1 MRIPNRIKECKIMGV
16 DIACTSMNH
25 LLRIIKDRLPELSGN
40 YICATNVHA
49 IVTAYRDESYRKV
62 QNDAFM
68 RLPDGAP
75 VAMVAGTRSETRAE
89 KISGPD
95 VMTEIFKVSASYG
108 YKHYFYGSTEETLK
122 KLEDTLYKKYP
133 GINIV
138 GMKSP
143 PFRPLTKEED
153 AEVIRDINH
162 AEPDFIWVG
171 LGAPKQEIWMYEHQ
185 EKVKGLMLRIV
196 LTRTMIRTRFRL
208 RFLCLNVETLSSSEI
223 FLMANMS
230 CRKRS
235 RIRHLRLSSLLLTSL
250 TV

>member
-25 LLRIIKDRLPELSGN
+25 LLRTIKDRLPELSGN

-49 IVTAYRDESYRKV
+49 IVTAYRNESYRKV

-162 AEPDFIWVG
+162 AKPDFIWVG

-185 EKVKGLMLRIV
+185 EKVNGLMIGVGAGFDFHAGTVKRAPVWMQKCGLEWFYR
-196 LTRTMIRTRFRL
+196 LTQEPKRLFR
-208 RFLCLNVETLSSSEI
+208 RYLSTNACFVWNAI
-223 FLMANMS
+223 IKG
-230 CRKRS
+230 R
-235 RIRHLRLSSLLLTSL
+235 
-250 TV
+250 

>member
-1 MRIPNRIKECKIMGV
+1 MRIPNRIKECRIMGV

-25 LLRIIKDRLPELSGN
+25 LLRTIKDRLPELSGN
-40 YICATNVHA
+40 YICATNVHT
-49 IVTAYRDESYRKV
+49 IVTAYRDEFYRKV

-68 RLPDGAP
+68 RL
-75 VAMVAGTRSETRAE
+75 
-89 KISGPD
+89 PD

-122 KLEDTLYKKYP
+122 KLEDALYKKYP

-143 PFRPLTKEED
+143 PFRPLTEEED

-185 EKVKGLMLRIV
+185 EKVNGLMIGVGAGFDFHAGTIKRAPVWMQKCGLEWFYR
-196 LTRTMIRTRFRL
+196 LTQEPKRLFR
-208 RFLCLNVETLSSSEI
+208 RYLSTNACFVWNAI
-223 FLMANMS
+223 IKG
-230 CRKRS
+230 R
-235 RIRHLRLSSLLLTSL
+235 
-250 TV
+250 

>member
-25 LLRIIKDRLPELSGN
+25 LLRTIKDRLPELSGN

-49 IVTAYRDESYRKV
+49 IVTAYRDKSYRKV

-143 PFRPLTKEED
+143 PFRPVPQKYVDIINKYGGKLPDAVGIPEE
-153 AEVIRDINH
+153 VTSIMLNRILFGSGWVRLNRKSGCMSIR
-162 AEPDFIWVG
+162 
-171 LGAPKQEIWMYEHQ
+171 K
-185 EKVKGLMLRIV
+185 K
-196 LTRTMIRTRFRL
+196 
-208 RFLCLNVETLSSSEI
+208 
-223 FLMANMS
+223 
-230 CRKRS
+230 
-235 RIRHLRLSSLLLTSL
+235 
-250 TV
+250 

>member
-49 IVTAYRDESYRKV
+49 IVTAYRNESYRKV

-171 LGAPKQEIWMYEHQ
+171 LGAP
-185 EKVKGLMLRIV
+185 
-196 LTRTMIRTRFRL
+196 
-208 RFLCLNVETLSSSEI
+208 
-223 FLMANMS
+223 
-230 CRKRS
+230 
-235 RIRHLRLSSLLLTSL
+235 
-250 TV
+250 

>member
-1 MRIPNRIKECKIMGV
+1 MGV

-25 LLRIIKDRLPELSGN
+25 LLRTIKDRLPELSGN

-185 EKVKGLMLRIV
+185 EKVKGLMI
-196 LTRTMIRTRFRL
+196 
-208 RFLCLNVETLSSSEI
+208 
-223 FLMANMS
+223 
-230 CRKRS
+230 
-235 RIRHLRLSSLLLTSL
+235 
-250 TV
+250 